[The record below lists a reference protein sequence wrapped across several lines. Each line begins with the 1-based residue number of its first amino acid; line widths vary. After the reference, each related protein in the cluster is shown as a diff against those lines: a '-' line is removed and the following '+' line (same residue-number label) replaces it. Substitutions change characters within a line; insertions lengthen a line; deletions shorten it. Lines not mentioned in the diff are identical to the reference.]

1 MSAGELDRR
10 ITIQRATLTRNDFNE
25 LIETWTDYVT
35 ISAKCSDPS
44 TAEKFRAQE
53 VGAEIDMRFTI
64 RWSTDVDDVSPRD
77 RVRFDDRE
85 YNITGVRNIGR
96 LRWREIVAVGRAE
109 GMAVP

>member
-64 RWSTDVDDVSPRD
+64 RWSLDVSDVSPRD

-96 LRWREIVAVGRAE
+96 RRWREIVAVARAE
-109 GMAVP
+109 GMVVP